1 MCSGHV
7 ETPDDLLPLRLL
19 ALTVL
24 WIADIVLFNPAIIT
38 SSWRVIRVWAICG
51 GSFIALF
58 MVFGV
63 DSEVSEMDV
72 CAFWKDVWGS
82 CWVCLI
88 YCTFPTEFNKTFVA
102 ASVPIKQVPIIAE
115 ILGCCG
121 CSCVVS
127 AVSAST
133 WDIVVTSIPCL
144 SLAGHCTSRQIVN
157 VVRPNRVSCWRIVVI
172 VVLTLFK
179 RS

>member
-24 WIADIVLFNPAIIT
+24 GIADIVLFNPAIIA
-38 SSWRVIRVWAICG
+38 SSRRVIRVRTICAR
-51 GSFIALF
+51 SFIALF

-72 CAFWKDVWGS
+72 CAFWIDVRSS

-88 YCTFPTEFNKTFVA
+88 YCTFPTEFNKAFIA
-102 ASVPIKQVPIIAE
+102 ASVPIKQIPIIAE
-115 ILGCCG
+115 ILGCCS

-133 WDIVVTSIPCL
+133 WNIVIAGIPCL
-144 SLAGHCTSRQIVN
+144 SLTSHCTSRQIVN

-172 VVLTLFK
+172 VMLTLFK
-179 RS
+179 RP